1 MVIKGSRSATVFYR
15 PRRCLFHKME
25 LRSKPLHLILNS
37 HILLKQYFI
46 VEDEGAYKRN
56 HAMVLFY
63 HSQHWITN
71 LKIWVRDSILPA
83 ATMLI
88 PQVELRSKPL
98 HLTLLLNLLIKD
110 WEIFKI
116 PPQQWHALSSL
127 DVATN
132 NSTTKW
138 FASSKLTNFNPRQ
151 CSTGRDDAYP
161 TKWNW
166 DRSLCI
172 WLKLKTYHLKTLESR
187 RSELSWTNFDHH

>member
-1 MVIKGSRSATVFYR
+1 MLIPQMELRLVSASDLELSYPSQTVFYYG
-15 PRRCLFHKME
+15 RRGSLQTKSCNGFVLSFTA
-25 LRSKPLHLILNS
+25 LNN
-37 HILLKQYFI
+37 KF
-46 VEDEGAYKRN
+46 
-56 HAMVLFY
+56 
-63 HSQHWITN
+63 
-71 LKIWVRDSILPA
+71 KIWVRDSILPA

-166 DRSLCI
+166 DQSLCI